1 MKIYIEKYENLYRKI
16 NLNLNL
22 NLILT
27 PNDLIFIPKFAR
39 YPPIST
45 IKAIKLKNYFEK
57 LF

>member
-1 MKIYIEKYENLYRKI
+1 MKIYIENKSNL

-45 IKAIKLKNYFEK
+45 IKAIKLKK